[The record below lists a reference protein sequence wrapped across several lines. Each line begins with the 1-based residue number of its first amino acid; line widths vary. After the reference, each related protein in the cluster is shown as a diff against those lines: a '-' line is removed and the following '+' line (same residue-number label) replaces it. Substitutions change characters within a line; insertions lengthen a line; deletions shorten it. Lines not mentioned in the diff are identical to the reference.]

1 MKAVFSRV
9 YSTAPSL
16 MLLLVASAC
25 FGQTPG
31 TGAISGLVSD
41 PAKRAVANAEVL
53 AVDDATHI
61 SRSVTTTPGGVFRV
75 PLLPPGR
82 YTVTVK
88 APQFA
93 VNVSSSVQVAVS
105 ETTSLN
111 ITLAVAGTSAT
122 VQ

>member
-1 MKAVFSRV
+1 MKAVLLRHYRV
-9 YSTAPSL
+9 LSVAA
-16 MLLLVASAC
+16 LLYLAAAS

-31 TGAISGLVSD
+31 TGAISGVVYDPSNRVSQM
-41 PAKRAVANAEVL
+41 PIVL

-61 SRSVTTTPGGVFRV
+61 SRSVTTTPEGVFRV

-93 VNVSSSVQVAVS
+93 VS
-105 ETTSLN
+105 TSHPSRSR
-111 ITLAVAGTSAT
+111 SAKRLR
-122 VQ
+122 